1 MGSVKW
7 AAILVSVVT
16 VALDTLANLLL
27 AFLTPHAVPDVVNL
41 FALTLAA
48 AGAVIAFGAHIAIRF
63 DAKLDLVTELLTT
76 RLEDLEHRIG
86 DRNTGFVEGYML
98 SHATTETSIPEAPV
112 VQLTPRGPRRVHHGE
127 D

>member
-7 AAILVSVVT
+7 AAVLVSVVT

-27 AFLTPHAVPDVVNL
+27 AFLTPHSVPDVVNL
-41 FALTLAA
+41 FALTLAGG
-48 AGAVIAFGAHIAIRF
+48 GAVIAFGAHVAMRF
-63 DAKLDLVTELLTT
+63 DAKLDLVIELLTT
-76 RLEDLEHRIG
+76 RLEELENRIG

-98 SHATTETSIPEAPV
+98 SHTAETSIPEAPV

>member
-7 AAILVSVVT
+7 AAVLVSVVT

-27 AFLTPHAVPDVVNL
+27 ETLTPHVVPDVVNL

-48 AGAVIAFGAHIAIRF
+48 AGAVIAFGAHVAMKF
-63 DAKLDLVTELLTT
+63 DAKLDLIVELLTT
-76 RLEDLEHRIG
+76 RLEELENRIG

-98 SHATTETSIPEAPV
+98 SHTTETSIPEAPV

>member
-7 AAILVSVVT
+7 AAVLVSVVT

-27 AFLTPHAVPDVVNL
+27 AFLTPHSVPDVVNL

-48 AGAVIAFGAHIAIRF
+48 AGAVIAFGAHVAVRF
-63 DAKLDLVTELLTT
+63 DEKLDLVIQLLTT
-76 RLEDLEHRIG
+76 RLEELENRIG

-98 SHATTETSIPEAPV
+98 SHTTETSVPEAPV

>member
-1 MGSVKW
+1 MASSGMNINRIAPWRFLLFFAVLI
-7 AAILVSVVT
+7 AAWTI
-16 VALDTLANLLL
+16 AIG
-27 AFLTPHAVPDVVNL
+27 
-41 FALTLAA
+41 
-48 AGAVIAFGAHIAIRF
+48 AGAVFSRGLLIGFDVAAIAFLASYAPTIRF

>member
-7 AAILVSVVT
+7 AAVLVSVVT

-48 AGAVIAFGAHIAIRF
+48 AGTVIAFGAHVVMRF
-63 DAKLDLVTELLTT
+63 DTKLDLVIQLLTT
-76 RLEDLEHRIG
+76 RLEDLENRIG

-98 SHATTETSIPEAPV
+98 SHTTETSIPEAPV

>member
-7 AAILVSVVT
+7 VAVMVAVVT

-27 AFLTPHAVPDVVNL
+27 AILTPHAVPDVVNV
-41 FALTLAA
+41 FAMTLAV
-48 AGAVIAFGAHIAIRF
+48 AGAVIAFGAHIVIRF
-63 DAKLDLVTELLTT
+63 DAKLDLVAELLTT
-76 RLEDLEHRIG
+76 RLEELENRIG

-98 SHATTETSIPEAPV
+98 SHPTEAPEPEAPV
-112 VQLTPRGPRRVHHGE
+112 VQLAPRGPRRVHHGE

>member
-98 SHATTETSIPEAPV
+98 SHATETSIPEAPV

>member
-41 FALTLAA
+41 FALAVAA

-98 SHATTETSIPEAPV
+98 SHATETSIPEAPV

>member
-7 AAILVSVVT
+7 AAVMVSVVT

-27 AFLTPHAVPDVVNL
+27 EILTPHAVPDVVNL
-41 FALTLAA
+41 FATTLAA
-48 AGAVIAFGAHIAIRF
+48 VGAVIAFGAHLAIRF
-63 DAKLDLVTELLTT
+63 DAKLNLVVELLTT
-76 RLEDLEHRIG
+76 RLDELENRIG

-98 SHATTETSIPEAPV
+98 SHGTETSVPEAPV
-112 VQLTPRGPRRVHHGE
+112 VQLTPRGPRRLHHGE

>member
-41 FALTLAA
+41 FAMTLTAV
-48 AGAVIAFGAHIAIRF
+48 GAVIAFGAHIAIRF
-63 DAKLDLVTELLTT
+63 DAKFNLVVELLTT
-76 RLEDLEHRIG
+76 RLEELENRIG

-98 SHATTETSIPEAPV
+98 SHTTETSIPEAPV